1 MYSVSVWSASG
12 GARTKTLSDWRMR
25 SRWEGWLSWHS
36 AKAKIWEMR
45 LDETSGGLVRAV
57 ILSRDVV
64 FTMDLKEA
72 QAELKADCLCF
83 CLLSP
88 IMARKAGLREGR
100 WPYPSD
106 REDPVMKRS
115 VGWREYPT
123 RRMVL
128 SEMEVR
134 KSR

>member
-1 MYSVSVWSASG
+1 
-12 GARTKTLSDWRMR
+12 MR
-25 SRWEGWLSWHS
+25 SKWEGWLSWHS

-72 QAELKADCLCF
+72 QVEVKADCLCL